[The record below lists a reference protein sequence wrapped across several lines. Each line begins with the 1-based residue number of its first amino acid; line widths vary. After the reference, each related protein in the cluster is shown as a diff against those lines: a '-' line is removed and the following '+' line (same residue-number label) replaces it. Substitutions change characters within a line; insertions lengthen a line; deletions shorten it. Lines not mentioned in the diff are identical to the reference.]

1 MWYRY
6 DLRMAAIELDGV
18 SKAFSGEVV
27 AVDDVTLRIEDG
39 EFLALVGPSGCG
51 KSTLLRA
58 IAGLEE
64 VTSGSVRIGGRDVTD
79 LAPRH
84 RDIAMVFQSY
94 ALYPHMTV
102 RQNLGY
108 GLKVRRM
115 GKAEIRGRV
124 DKVAALLGLTDLLER
139 RPAQLS
145 GGQRQR
151 VAMGRAIVRQ
161 PQAFLMD
168 EPLSNLDAKLR
179 VGMRAS
185 LAQLHQ
191 QLAVTTVYVTHDQV
205 EAMTLG
211 HRVAV
216 MRSGKILQVDEPHRL
231 YKEPRDVFV
240 AGFIGSPAMNL
251 VEARIESGDVIF
263 GEHRVAL
270 NPARVP
276 ALRDR
281 QIVLGIRPESFE
293 DASLAASGLP
303 AIEIRVAVLEELG
316 SDAYVFFPVDAKPI
330 DPESLGVS
338 RSPDTTLGTMSGA
351 LLSARV
357 DPRTTASVGGR
368 IRLAVDPTRFHF
380 FDATTGASLLVA
392 EPRTV
397 APIVSTAG

>member
-1 MWYRY
+1 MAEI
-6 DLRMAAIELDGV
+6 DLQNITKVFAGD
-18 SKAFSGEVV
+18 VV
-27 AVDDVTLRIEDG
+27 AIADVSLHIEDG
-39 EFLALVGPSGCG
+39 EFIALVGPSGCG

-64 VTSGSVRIGGRDVTD
+64 VTAGEISIGGRDVTD

-115 GKAEIRGRV
+115 QKAEIRGRV
-124 DKVAALLGLTDLLER
+124 EEIAALLDLSELLER
-139 RPAQLS
+139 KPAQLS

-179 VGMRAS
+179 VAMRAS

-191 QLAVTTVYVTHDQV
+191 QLGVTTVYVTHDQV

-211 HRVAV
+211 QRVAV
-216 MRSGKILQVDEPHRL
+216 MRDGRILQVDAPQTL
-231 YKEPRDVFV
+231 YEQPLDLFV

-251 VEARIESGDVIF
+251 VEATIADGKVAFGQLRFPLDPSRQPASIDSG
-263 GEHRVAL
+263 RV
-270 NPARVP
+270 
-276 ALRDR
+276 
-281 QIVLGIRPESFE
+281 VLGIRPETFE
-293 DASLAASGLP
+293 DATFAAAELP
-303 AIEIRVAVLEELG
+303 AIDVEVVVLEELG
-316 SDAYVFFPVDAKPI
+316 SDAHVFFRVDATRI
-330 DPESLGVS
+330 AAENLGEDD
-338 RSPDTTLGTMSGA
+338 DTTVDLVTDRGS
-351 LLSARV
+351 LLNARV
-357 DPRTTASVGGR
+357 DPRTSARVGSTL
-368 IRLAVDPTRFHF
+368 RLAVDPSRFHF
-380 FDATTGASLLVA
+380 FDPDTGSSLLSERTS
-392 EPRTV
+392 EPRPTTSFV
-397 APIVSTAG
+397 AP